1 MTLRGAGPRENPL
14 RRPGGASQARRV
26 QIRPIHASD
35 ADFAAWYD
43 VHISA
48 RLADHP
54 TGPQWLEHELKVIYE
69 GTEHHAARLWLAED
83 GGKAVGAAVLGL
95 PLRDNLTLAEPEV
108 FVRPEEAR
116 RGIGSALLAVLDEA
130 SKAAGR
136 SSQLLYIE
144 GPTGTG
150 HTSGTAFAEKHG
162 FTRRMTEIARVQ
174 RPPFDLDGIARAEEA
189 ARPHA
194 AGYRIVTWRDRA
206 PDEFVDE
213 YARLEGRMSTDAPLG
228 EVDYEPEVWDAARIR
243 TSEQRRERMRRATW
257 VAAAMAPDGSMAGI
271 TEITVSRDS
280 DVTGFQDATI
290 VDPRHRGH
298 RLGLLLKAA
307 NLRQLL
313 ADRPGLQTVWTWN
326 ADSNAHMIAINE
338 TLGYQVAGWSA
349 AYQRS
354 L

>member
-1 MTLRGAGPRENPL
+1 M
-14 RRPGGASQARRV
+14 

-35 ADFAAWYD
+35 PDFAAWYE
-43 VHISA
+43 VYLGA

-54 TGPQWLEHELKVIYE
+54 TGPQWLEPELKVVCA
-69 GTEHHAARLWLAED
+69 GTGHHAAKLWLAED
-83 GGKAVGAAVLGL
+83 GGKAVGAALLGL

-108 FVRPEEAR
+108 FVRPDDAH
-116 RGIGSALLAVLDEA
+116 RGVGSALLSTLDEA

-136 SSQLLYIE
+136 TSQLLYIE
-144 GPTGTG
+144 GPTGSDG
-150 HTSGTAFAEKHG
+150 TSGTVFAEKHG
-162 FTRRMTEIARVQ
+162 FTRRMTEISRVQ

-194 AGYRIVTWRDRA
+194 ADYRIITWRDRA
-206 PDEFVDE
+206 PDEYVDE

-228 EVDYEPEVWDAARIR
+228 ALDYEPEVWDAARIR
-243 TSEQRRERMRRATW
+243 TSEQRRERMHRSTW
-257 VAAAMAPDGSMAGI
+257 VAAALAPDGDMAGV

-280 DVTGFQDATI
+280 DVSGFQDATI

-313 ADRPGLQTVWTWN
+313 ADRPGVQTVWTWN
-326 ADSNAHMIAINE
+326 ADSNVHMIAINE
-338 TLGYQVAGWSA
+338 TLGYRVAGWSA
-349 AYQRS
+349 GYQRA